1 MFPDDLIV
9 GIFDTGEFAVGV
21 LVQREKFFY
30 VHRHGRHFFH
40 GPAQFQIDAVAV
52 VQFFALVDEHEVV
65 IVREVQRRV
74 AVSFKGFFIVMVIPF

>member
-9 GIFDTGEFAVGV
+9 GVFDAGEFAVGV
-21 LVQREKFFY
+21 LVQREKFFD
-30 VHRHGRHFFH
+30 VHRHGRHLFH

-65 IVREVQRRV
+65 VVREVQRRV
-74 AVSFKGFFIVMVIPF
+74 AVSSKGFFIVMVIPF